1 MKFTTPTEVFSAI
14 EKGFK
19 EVFSAIEKG
28 FKPEKADRNAV
39 IQVHLNGNNGGDWVL
54 TVQDRQLNVR
64 QGTSDHA
71 TMTMS
76 MSAKDWVDMVNGD
89 AKPMSLF
96 MMGKIK
102 VQGDMG
108 LALKLQEMFF

>member
-1 MKFTTPTEVFSAI
+1 MKFTTPA
-14 EKGFK
+14 